1 MSWCGLVSAK
11 QLAKSL
17 FSPLGLALS
26 TALPC
31 CILEGLIAP
40 SGNIQDPVLS
50 QKNVLIFCVGRDLLE
65 GSVLDRNAHFM
76 ADRIS
81 DLAFRVQS
89 IHILDDVGE
98 EMVAA
103 FQNAL
108 AQKPAFILVTGGMGP
123 GVDDLTRESMAKASG
138 RPLRQDKQAV
148 EMLAKSYRRWF
159 AKGIVEDSELNEAR
173 LSIADVPEGSI
184 CYENPIGTAPAVR
197 LKVDNTTI
205 FLLPGVPAELQ
216 RLFTL
221 YVVPALSSEG
231 PGTLKK
237 AIHVEWPGGDESAL
251 KRTLTDIGR
260 HYPGLSSRARV
271 QGDDEVSIRI
281 SLFAEHADEAE
292 LDRMLEKAEAD
303 LRARLGLE
311 LPTRVDQSGQ

>member
-1 MSWCGLVSAK
+1 MA
-11 QLAKSL
+11 
-17 FSPLGLALS
+17 
-26 TALPC
+26 
-31 CILEGLIAP
+31 
-40 SGNIQDPVLS
+40 

-81 DLAFRVQS
+81 DLAFRVRS
-89 IHILDDVGE
+89 ITILDDVGD
-98 EMVAA
+98 EMVEA
-103 FQNAL
+103 FKNAL

-123 GVDDLTRESMAKASG
+123 GHDDLTRESMAKATG
-138 RPLRQDKQAV
+138 RPLKQDKQAV

-159 AKGIVEDSELNEAR
+159 AKGIVDNAELNDAR
-173 LSIADVPEGSI
+173 LSIAEVPEGSI

-197 LKVDNTTI
+197 LKIDETTI

-237 AIHVEWPGGDESAL
+237 AVHVEWPRGDESAL
-251 KRTLTDIGR
+251 NRTLTDIGR
-260 HYPGLSSRARV
+260 HYPGISSRARIH
-271 QGDDEVSIRI
+271 GDDEVSIRI
-281 SLFAEHADEAE
+281 SLYGEHADEEE
-292 LDRMLEKAEAD
+292 LDKMLEKAEAD

-311 LPTRVDQSGQ
+311 LPSRADQSE